1 MVKPTT
7 KTCELRQ
14 GEPEYTQTSY
24 LRMRSTEEA
33 YLIYNYLDPKRN
45 KALLDTAEMKKSG
58 FKHVQVNDRSFAMQ
72 LMLQLYKKRG
82 YSYETLFSGAAVLDR
97 YLALTG
103 P

>member
-1 MVKPTT
+1 MVKATT
-7 KTCELRQ
+7 KTSDLRQ
-14 GEPEYTQTSY
+14 AEPEYSQTSY

-33 YLIYNYLDPKRN
+33 YQIYNYLDPEKN
-45 KALLDTAEMKKSG
+45 KALQSPDKKRC
-58 FKHVQVNDRSFAMQ
+58 FKHIQVNDRSFAMQ

-82 YSYETLFSGAAVLDR
+82 YSHETLFTGAAVLDR